1 MYSDNICDKASF
13 NFDITGKENV
23 QFLVAEG
30 STILVTYIK
39 DGSLYNAASFDSGH
53 KFTEPRRI
61 MEMNGDLREI
71 KGLAKGRQF
80 VIATVERL
88 PKKDVKRAV
97 AGWIKPEEQSF
108 SFKQC
113 TTYEYEKIV
122 NVSLGFRPYE
132 SGKKESSE
140 GKNEYEANEESVDY
154 VFYEDR
160 DFRIK
165 IDVQG
170 HGSPL
175 EIAKATFSKSNMASR
190 YQT

>member
-1 MYSDNICDKASF
+1 MYSSNIHDKASF
-13 NFDITGKENV
+13 NFDITEKENV
-23 QFLVAEG
+23 QFLVSEE
-30 STILVTYIK
+30 STILVTYTK

-53 KFTEPRRI
+53 RFTEPRRI

-88 PKKDVKRAV
+88 AKKDVKRAV
-97 AGWIKPEEQSF
+97 AGWIKPEERSF

-113 TTYEYEKIV
+113 ATYEYERIV

-132 SGKKESSE
+132 SGKQKSSE
-140 GKNEYEANEESVDY
+140 ESNEYEANEESVDY
-154 VFYEDR
+154 VFYKDG
-160 DFRIK
+160 DSRIK

-175 EIAKATFSKSNMASR
+175 EIAKATSSKSITPARRLM
-190 YQT
+190 

>member
-1 MYSDNICDKASF
+1 MYSGNICDKESF

-30 STILVTYIK
+30 STILVAYTK
-39 DGSLYNAASFDSGH
+39 DGSFYNAVSFDSGQ

-61 MEMNGDLREI
+61 MEMNGDLKEM
-71 KGLAKGRQF
+71 KVLAKGRQF
-80 VIATVERL
+80 VVAIVERL
-88 PKKDVKRAV
+88 HKKDVKRAV
-97 AGWIKPEEQSF
+97 AGWIKPEEQSLT
-108 SFKQC
+108 FKQC

-122 NVSLGFRPYE
+122 NISLGFRPYE
-132 SGKKESSE
+132 SGKKVASE
-140 GKNEYEANEESVDY
+140 GKNEYDANEESVDY
-154 VFYEDR
+154 VFYKDK

-175 EIAKATFSKSNMASR
+175 EMTKATFAKSNTAAR

>member
-1 MYSDNICDKASF
+1 MYRGNICDKASF
-13 NFDITGKENV
+13 SFDVAGKENV

-30 STILVTYIK
+30 STILATYTK
-39 DGSLYNAASFDSGH
+39 DGSLYTAVSFDSGH
-53 KFTEPRRI
+53 RFTEPRRI
-61 MEMNGDLREI
+61 MEMNGDLREM
-71 KGLAKGRQF
+71 KVLAKGRQF
-80 VIATVERL
+80 VVATVEHLLR
-88 PKKDVKRAV
+88 KDVKRAV

-122 NVSLGFRPYE
+122 NISLGFRPYD
-132 SGKKESSE
+132 SGKEEASE
-140 GKNEYEANEESVDY
+140 EKNEYEANEESVDY
-154 VFYEDR
+154 VFYKDR

-175 EIAKATFSKSNMASR
+175 EIAKAIFPKSNPATR
-190 YQT
+190 YHS

>member
-1 MYSDNICDKASF
+1 MHSSNICDKASF

-23 QFLVAEG
+23 QFLVSEG
-30 STILVTYIK
+30 STILVTYTK
-39 DGSLYNAASFDSGH
+39 DGSLYNAASFDGGH
-53 KFTEPRRI
+53 MFTEPRRI

-80 VIATVERL
+80 VVATVERL
-88 PKKDVKRAV
+88 HKKDVKRAV

-140 GKNEYEANEESVDY
+140 EKNEYEANEESVDY
-154 VFYEDR
+154 VFYEGR

-175 EIAKATFSKSNMASR
+175 EIATATFSKSNTAAR

>member
-1 MYSDNICDKASF
+1 MYSGNICDKASF

-61 MEMNGDLREI
+61 MEMKGDLREI

-88 PKKDVKRAV
+88 PKKDVKRAF

-175 EIAKATFSKSNMASR
+175 EIAKATFSKTNMAAR